1 MLGGFL
7 MSDTSLRAGQGGLTQ
22 EWLESYIDH
31 RLSIHKSTS
40 EIEDELMELGLD
52 GETAG
57 TMVRNAE
64 NSQWLAKGG
73 GGPALGRV
81 GPAHMITGTLLMA
94 GGAALT
100 YGSYYFAINFEVPV
114 FTYFTGQSLPA
125 RPISSTAS

>member
-1 MLGGFL
+1 
-7 MSDTSLRAGQGGLTQ
+7 MSDSSLRAGQGGLTQ
-22 EWLESYIDH
+22 EWLESYIAH
-31 RLSIHKSTS
+31 RRSIHKTTS
-40 EIEDELMELGLD
+40 KIEDELIELGLD

-64 NSQWLAKGG
+64 NSQWLAEGG

-94 GGAALT
+94 GCAALT
-100 YGSYYFAINFEVPV
+100 TGLITSRSISRCLC
-114 FTYFTGQSLPA
+114 FTYFTGQSSPA